1 MHLGFEWDE
10 IKARENLRKHRVR
23 FEEAKTIFNDPMLL
37 TFPDT
42 EHSMEEHRS
51 ISIGLSIKHALLLV
65 VHTERSANVRII
77 SARKATAEEQ
87 RTYETF

>member
-42 EHSMEEHRS
+42 EHSMEEH
-51 ISIGLSIKHALLLV
+51 
-65 VHTERSANVRII
+65 
-77 SARKATAEEQ
+77 
-87 RTYETF
+87 